1 MNENI
6 KKFEYYIFI
15 KKIKEKNI
23 IKNQIKTNIIL
34 FQKRSAL
41 DQLLI
46 NIISEMKNNILEEKL
61 KILLIKKFIYKA
73 KNNHLK
79 NYKEEKKFKENQK
92 NKFNDNKQISELILS
107 KKNAFNDFLKKSYVN
122 SFLTKTRISINN
134 KKLLNIQENYKKEKR
149 KEYLINFFERIKS
162 INSIHFSKEKKIFY
176 QKVFFK
182 SVKNNL
188 LNKSRDVNIKNKLT
202 NIKRTFLYKVN
213 WHLFMKKYKENSDKI
228 NKINLLKQKI
238 QIFQEKEKISQKKY
252 FKIFINKVK
261 IMKQTNDSLKRK
273 IFNILKNNAI
283 INKELKHFLIEAE
296 AIE

>member
-46 NIISEMKNNILEEKL
+46 NIISEIKNNILEEKL

-73 KNNHLK
+73 KNNYLI
-79 NYKEEKKFKENQK
+79 NCKEEKKFKEYQK
-92 NKFNDNKQISELILS
+92 NNKQISELILS

-122 SFLTKTRISINN
+122 SFLTKARISINN
-134 KKLLNIQENYKKEKR
+134 TQLLNIQENYKKEKR

-238 QIFQEKEKISQKKY
+238 EIFQEKEKNSQKKY

-273 IFNILKNNAI
+273 IFNILKQNVAI
-283 INKELKHFLIEAE
+283 TKDLKYYLNEAE
-296 AIE
+296 KME